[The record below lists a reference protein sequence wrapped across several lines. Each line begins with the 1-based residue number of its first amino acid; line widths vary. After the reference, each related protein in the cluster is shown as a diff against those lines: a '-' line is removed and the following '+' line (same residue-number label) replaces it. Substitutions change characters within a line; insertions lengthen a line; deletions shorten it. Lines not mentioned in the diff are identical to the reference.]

1 MTHLCYCRACPASQV
16 RRRGPSSRI
25 RSAVGL
31 LRTGSMCACPSCLG
45 RSSFATRGSPAALR
59 QSPAGACHRV
69 GAAAVPPAVS
79 RAAHTAAD
87 QCRAEPQT
95 RTDSAGTSWPRLRP
109 GRGAAALAGRAPPS
123 PARLALPSN
132 AVRFGP
138 AAFKRCF
145 LQIDN
150 VSSSRGETTWVR
162 GARSLAE
169 AHW

>member
-45 RSSFATRGSPAALR
+45 RSSFATRGSPAALA

-138 AAFKRCF
+138 AA
-145 LQIDN
+145 
-150 VSSSRGETTWVR
+150 SWTSGHGRGPVFYKCR
-162 GARSLAE
+162 
-169 AHW
+169 